1 MYLLGLTY
9 KVLFPNGLGN
19 CIAYKS
25 FVLQTLLWLLKF
37 VIYQNLEHGTITIS
51 NLAWRWD
58 ISTEIRYSCGKV
70 ANSGTPNPPNLLY
83 FIVCKKLAVETFL
96 LLTAIFDL
104 AKSWARHHWSFNFG

>member
-51 NLAWRWD
+51 NLA
-58 ISTEIRYSCGKV
+58 
-70 ANSGTPNPPNLLY
+70 
-83 FIVCKKLAVETFL
+83 
-96 LLTAIFDL
+96 
-104 AKSWARHHWSFNFG
+104 